1 MMVYIASLP
10 HSGSTL
16 LSLLL
21 AQHPGVVALGEVRL
35 QIAKLRG
42 EPQKSSERECGC
54 GSSLAACPLWG
65 SFLRERAAL
74 PDQAADLLLVDK
86 IFHDLYGAQAIAVDA
101 SKIRE
106 PIDEMAAAKKLPLKI
121 IHLSR
126 DYRSWIV
133 SANDLRVRKRKSSR
147 PAWLLGLQGGRRW
160 LRENRKLE
168 RSIAASGFSSVR
180 LGYEELVLSP
190 VSAWSLLRD
199 FLALPPMDPPSDI
212 GGARNHIFSG
222 NRMRTDAGKRA
233 VAYDGRWLARRDW
246 VVPSIVWP
254 PLARSNTRWVYSH
267 GTAGQGSR
275 REIEEL
281 AGTISRA

>member
-1 MMVYIASLP
+1 MVYIASLP

-21 AQHPGVVALGEVRL
+21 AKHPGVVALGEVRL
-35 QIAKLRG
+35 QIDKLRR

-54 GSSLAACPLWG
+54 GLSLADCPLWG
-65 SFLRERAAL
+65 AFLRERTVV

-86 IFHDLYGAQAIAVDA
+86 IFHDLHGAEAIAVDA

-133 SANDLRVRKRKSSR
+133 SANDLRVRKRKGSR
-147 PAWLLGLQGGRRW
+147 PTWLLGLEGGRRW
-160 LRENRKLE
+160 RRENRKLE
-168 RSIAASGFSSVR
+168 CSIAASGFSSVR

-190 VSAWSLLRD
+190 ARAWSLLWD

-212 GGARNHIFSG
+212 SGACNHIFSG
-222 NRMRTDAGKRA
+222 NRMRKDAGKCA
-233 VAYDGRWLARRDW
+233 VSYDGRWFGRRDW
-246 VVPSIVWP
+246 VVPSIVFP
-254 PLARSNTRWVYSH
+254 LLARLNTRWVYSH
-267 GTAGQGSR
+267 GIIGQGSK
-275 REIEEL
+275 REIEKL
-281 AGTISRA
+281 AASHGFNP